1 MRHVCS
7 LDCATAVTAVAKGL
21 LRMVAGL
28 ALIAVAAVTSPMP
41 AAAQDANA
49 SAPAPRPASSMG
61 AKCSVVP
68 DLARLELPLTRV
80 AFRLSAGLPLRVVAI
95 GSSSTAGAGAS
106 SPSGSYPSRLEG
118 ELGRQFP
125 GHDITV
131 VNRGVNGEEAADMVA
146 RFEKAVIAENPHL
159 VLWQVG
165 TNALLRDRPLN
176 ERSTIL
182 QDGLARLKRTRAD
195 VVFIDPQFTPKVIAK
210 GDATDASNAYLAAVA
225 KKEKIS
231 LFRRFAVMRH
241 WQQANGL
248 PFETFVSPDGL
259 HMNDWSYACFAKWL
273 GFAIAEAATRPT
285 ETVAGPA
292 R

>member
-1 MRHVCS
+1 MHHARS
-7 LDCATAVTAVAKGL
+7 FGCAAVFTLVVNCPLRVAAAV
-21 LRMVAGL
+21 VS
-28 ALIAVAAVTSPMP
+28 IVAAVGAAIVP
-41 AAAQDANA
+41 ATAQNA
-49 SAPAPRPASSMG
+49 SAPAVPAASAG
-61 AKCSVVP
+61 PKCSVVP
-68 DLARLELPLTRV
+68 DLARLERPLTRV
-80 AFRLSAGLPLRVVAI
+80 AFRVSGGSPLRVVAI

-106 SPSGSYPSRLEG
+106 SSAGTYPSRLEG

-125 GHDITV
+125 GHRITV
-131 VNRGVNGEEAADMVA
+131 VNHGANGAEAADMVA
-146 RFEKAVIAENPHL
+146 RFEKDVIAENPHL

-182 QDGLARLKRTRAD
+182 QEGLARLKRTRAD
-195 VVFIDPQFTPKVIAK
+195 VVLVDSQYAPKVIEK
-210 GDATDASNAYLAAVA
+210 GEATDATMAYLASVA
-225 KKEKIS
+225 KKEKIG
-231 LFRRFAVMRH
+231 LFGRYAVMRH
-241 WQQANGL
+241 WQQVDGL

-285 ETVAGPA
+285 ATVAGPA